1 MEMEKENDLGQE
13 RPRILIVDDSRS
25 VRTTF
30 IKLVRDHYAF
40 REEIDGEAGWQ
51 ALVLDHS
58 IQLVICAISMPML
71 DGDGLLA
78 RVRSSR
84 LARLRQMPVLMISS
98 DNEEA
103 NEHARSM
110 GASDFINRGIS
121 SSELLIRISSL
132 LRLAQAQTEL
142 REGAGSTLRD
152 PATGLPN
159 RQHVEVQ
166 TAQAMSLAMRQDT
179 PVSILIMS
187 FDHADELRQKHG
199 DELCRELLKRFATI
213 MNKTVRKEDSLGHY
227 AGNELA
233 VVSPGT
239 PYPACESFAT
249 RLREAF
255 AIANIAIHGKRLEL
269 SLSIGVANT
278 PQDRVSSSTALLEL
292 AAKRLHEAQ
301 LAGGNRVVSCQS
313 SSSSAPPK
321 PRFNHALDLIR
332 IGQLK
337 QVVPYLVPL
346 GKEVLPFLELLE
358 KELKLGLPVANIRKQ
373 LLDREAQ
380 AKENRQA

>member
-1 MEMEKENDLGQE
+1 MERESDFAQE

-30 IKLVRDHYAF
+30 IKLIREHYAF

-58 IQLVICAISMPML
+58 IQLVICAISMPIL

-103 NEHARSM
+103 NEHARTM
-110 GASDFINRGIS
+110 GASDFISRGIG
-121 SSELLIRISSL
+121 SSELLARIASL
-132 LRLAQAQTEL
+132 LRLARAQNEL
-142 REGAGSTLRD
+142 RDSADGALRD
-152 PATGLPN
+152 PETGLPN

-166 TAQAMSLAMRQDT
+166 AAQALSLAMRQGT

-187 FDHADELRQKHG
+187 FDHAEELRLRHG
-199 DELCRELLKRFATI
+199 DEMSKELLKRFASI

-227 AGNELA
+227 GGNQLA

-255 AIANIAIHGKRLEL
+255 AVATIAIHGQRLEL

-278 PQDRVSSSTALLEL
+278 PQDQVSSSTALLEL
-292 AAKRLHEAQ
+292 AAERLKKAQ
-301 LAGGNRVVSCQS
+301 QAGGNRVVSCRSPAS
-313 SSSSAPPK
+313 SEPPR
-321 PRFNHALDLIR
+321 PRFNHALDLIK
-332 IGQLK
+332 IGQIS
-337 QVVPYLVPL
+337 QVVPHLVPL

-358 KELKLGLPVANIRKQ
+358 RELKLGLPLANIRKQ
-373 LLDREAQ
+373 LFDREAQ
-380 AKENRQA
+380 SKETRQA

>member
-1 MEMEKENDLGQE
+1 MEKETDLVQE
-13 RPRILIVDDSRS
+13 RPRVLIVDDSRS

-110 GASDFINRGIS
+110 GASDFINRGIG
-121 SSELLIRISSL
+121 SSELLARISSL

-142 REGAGSTLRD
+142 RVGAGDSRD

-159 RQHVEVQ
+159 RQHVEAQ
-166 TAQAMSLAMRQDT
+166 TAQAMSLALRQDT

-187 FDHADELRQKHG
+187 FDHADALRQKHG
-199 DELCRELLKRFATI
+199 EDLCKELLKRFATI

-278 PQDRVSSSTALLEL
+278 PQDRVSSSTALLDL

-301 LAGGNRVVSCQS
+301 EAGGNRVVSCQS
-313 SSSSAPPK
+313 SSLSASPK
-321 PRFNHALDLIR
+321 PRFSHALDLIR
-332 IGQLK
+332 IGQIK
-337 QVVPYLVPL
+337 QVVPYLIPL

-358 KELKLGLPVANIRKQ
+358 KEWKLGLPVANIRKQ
-373 LLDREAQ
+373 LLDREAE

>member
-1 MEMEKENDLGQE
+1 MEKDSNAQQE

-30 IKLVRDHYAF
+30 IKLVREHYAF

-78 RVRSSR
+78 RLRGSR
-84 LARLRQMPVLMISS
+84 LARLRQMPVLMVSS

-103 NEHARSM
+103 NAHARTM
-110 GASDFINRGIS
+110 GASDFINRGIA
-121 SSELLIRISSL
+121 SSELLARIASL
-132 LRLAQAQTEL
+132 LRLARAQNEL
-142 REGAGSTLRD
+142 RESADSALRD
-152 PATGLPN
+152 PDTGLPN

-166 TAQAMSLAMRQDT
+166 ASQALSLATRRGI
-179 PVSILIMS
+179 PVSILVMS
-187 FDHADELRQKHG
+187 FDHAEDLRRRHG
-199 DELCRELLKRFATI
+199 DEMSKALLKRFASI

-227 AGNELA
+227 AGNQLA

-255 AIANIAIHGKRLEL
+255 AVATIAIQGQRLEL
-269 SLSIGVANT
+269 SLSIGVANI
-278 PQDRVSSSTALLEL
+278 PQDQVSSSTALLNL
-292 AAKRLHEAQ
+292 AAERLNKAQ
-301 LAGGNRVVSCQS
+301 KAGGNRVVSCQDS
-313 SSSSAPPK
+313 GVGGPPR

-332 IGQLK
+332 IGQIN
-337 QVVPYLVPL
+337 QVVPHLVPL

-358 KELKLGLPVANIRKQ
+358 RELKLGLPLADIRKQ
-373 LLDREAQ
+373 LLDRETEF
-380 AKENRQA
+380 KENRQA